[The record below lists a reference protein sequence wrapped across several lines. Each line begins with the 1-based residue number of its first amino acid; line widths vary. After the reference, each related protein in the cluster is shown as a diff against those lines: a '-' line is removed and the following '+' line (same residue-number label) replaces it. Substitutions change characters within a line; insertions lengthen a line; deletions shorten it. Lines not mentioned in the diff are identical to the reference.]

1 MWIFKLHGEVWHAVV
16 FAIRIRVSSTWHL
29 RILLSLENFTTY
41 VGKANDILMVM
52 IINDVLR
59 PLTWMIDMTSNLKKA
74 PTWIEEM

>member
-1 MWIFKLHGEVWHAVV
+1 MWIFKLHGKVWHAVV

-29 RILLSLENFTTY
+29 RILLLLENFTTY

-52 IINDVLR
+52 IMNDVLH